1 MVQTPGPELSARVNS
16 LCQRLLITQTCL
28 YCILAPAGAMYL
40 FLQFFSG
47 AGFWLCVTQLI
58 LSATCIA
65 LAFVENSLRC
75 HGQVENVPPPE
86 GPPAP
91 APTRRILPAGLQAWF
106 NHFSQHL
113 LITVVFV
120 LLATVFAIASLI
132 ATPPVADTRTP
143 DLMVI
148 GLFVLLS
155 FALLVVER
163 MLSFKA
169 IRGLQYQREH
179 VGLARIMLSVLLV
192 TTAAL
197 ITAISSVLLA
207 IWLLKLA
214 SLLTLLV
221 ALEYLLRTFAALV
234 APLPAEHSPRF
245 LTRSFII
252 ALYQWPPRPLAFA
265 LDTLKQ
271 RFGVDIRQIQAFR
284 LAGQRV
290 LPVTCTMA
298 VLGWLLSGLTEV
310 QLHQRGIYEQFGRP
324 TAVLSPGLH
333 VGLPWPFG
341 RVIAVENGTVH
352 ELQLGDIA
360 ETKQTQPESDSA
372 EGPAPQSTWRLW
384 DNNHTADQSQVIAST
399 ASASQNFQIVNM
411 DIRLIWRVG
420 LTDNDALNSQYQ
432 AESLP
437 TLIRSIA
444 RQVLVRQFASEQLD
458 ALLTEQQ
465 APLAARLNQHI
476 QQRLNALHTG
486 VELLFTRIEAIHPPG
501 GAADA
506 WHGVQAAQIAENAL
520 IAREK
525 GYAAS
530 VVSEAKNQALTHIND
545 AQANAAENLAQAR
558 SAATQFAA
566 EHQAWQQAG
575 EAFVT
580 ERRYQILSQTLAH
593 TPLLILDSHLQGA
606 TQPVLDFRQYP
617 ALSDSTAP
625 QKASAK

>member
-1 MVQTPGPELSARVNS
+1 MVQTPSPEPSARVNS
-16 LCQRLLITQTCL
+16 LCQRLLISQTCL
-28 YCILAPAGAMYL
+28 YCILAPAGAVYL

-47 AGFWLCVTQLI
+47 AGFWLCVMQLI

-75 HGQVENVPPPE
+75 HGQVEKVSQLE
-86 GPPAP
+86 GPPALTP
-91 APTRRILPAGLQAWF
+91 PRRILPAGLQAWL

-113 LITVVFV
+113 LVTAVFV
-120 LLATVFAIASLI
+120 LMATVFAIANLV
-132 ATPPVADTRTP
+132 AAPPVTDTHTP

-148 GLFVLLS
+148 GLFVVLS

-169 IRGLQYQREH
+169 IRALQYQREH
-179 VGLARIMLSVLLV
+179 VGLARIMLCVLLLITV
-192 TTAAL
+192 AL
-197 ITAISSVLLA
+197 ITATTSVLLA
-207 IWLLKLA
+207 LWLIKLA
-214 SLLTLLV
+214 SFLTLLV
-221 ALEYLLRTFAALV
+221 ALEYLFRTFAALV
-234 APLPAEHSPRF
+234 APLPADNRPRF

-252 ALYQWPPRPLAFA
+252 ALYQWPPRPLAFV
-265 LDTLKQ
+265 LDTLEQ

-284 LAGQRV
+284 LIGRRV
-290 LPVTCTMA
+290 LPVTCAMA

-310 QLHQRGIYEQFGRP
+310 QLHQRGIYERFGRP

-333 VGLPWPFG
+333 VGLPWPLG

-360 ETKQTQPESDSA
+360 DSKQNQPEADSA
-372 EGPAPQSTWRLW
+372 EGPAPQSSWRLW

-420 LTDNDALNSQYQ
+420 LTDNDALSSQYQ
-432 AESLP
+432 TESLP

-444 RQVLVRQFASEQLD
+444 RQVLVKQFASEQLD

-465 APLAARLNQHI
+465 ATLAATLNQQI

-486 VELLFTRIEAIHPPG
+486 VELLFTRIEAIHPPS

-545 AQANAAENLAQAR
+545 AQAKAAENLAQAQ
-558 SAATQFAA
+558 SAATRFTA

-575 EAFVT
+575 DAFVT
-580 ERRYQILSQTLAH
+580 ERRYQILSQALAH
-593 TPLLILDSHLQGA
+593 TPLLILDSQLQGA
-606 TQPVLDFRQYP
+606 KQPVLDFRQYP